1 MGLALFFFANLGLAR
16 SGFKRRLWLSKI
28 CSGTKR
34 IVRRPLS
41 VDVGRTRGFFKQC
54 ELGDSIR
61 KKDVG
66 TIQVRI
72 WVSIRPETHWKW
84 DIIVLNQSISWWW
97 EQNRSRWIPIPLD
110 CRLEFPAT
118 NSKWG
123 QCEKKSP
130 DPILRLASYRS
141 PSRHLQNTQLP
152 PPWKKKLNSPHGGM
166 IDLDMNE
173 RHLTLPQSKRLCLP
187 MLLAPSS
194 HAVEGIYFFVSKCLS
209 GLQCTCKIGLE
220 SCRFRRPGKDDT
232 ALSD

>member
-1 MGLALFFFANLGLAR
+1 MPRQLRYLALSPQIKSIDKIKRKVFNGFSAFFFFANLGLAR

-152 PPWKKKLNSPHGGM
+152 PLKEKIKLTPWWH
-166 IDLDMNE
+166 D
-173 RHLTLPQSKRLCLP
+173 
-187 MLLAPSS
+187 
-194 HAVEGIYFFVSKCLS
+194 
-209 GLQCTCKIGLE
+209 
-220 SCRFRRPGKDDT
+220 RPGYEWAPPNIT
-232 ALSD
+232 SIETTLLTYAACPQQPRRRGYLFLR

>member
-1 MGLALFFFANLGLAR
+1 M
-16 SGFKRRLWLSKI
+16 
-28 CSGTKR
+28 
-34 IVRRPLS
+34 
-41 VDVGRTRGFFKQC
+41 DVGRTRGFFKQC

-152 PPWKKKLNSPHGGM
+152 PLKEKIKLTPWWH
-166 IDLDMNE
+166 D
-173 RHLTLPQSKRLCLP
+173 
-187 MLLAPSS
+187 
-194 HAVEGIYFFVSKCLS
+194 
-209 GLQCTCKIGLE
+209 
-220 SCRFRRPGKDDT
+220 RPGYEWAPPNIT
-232 ALSD
+232 SIETTLLTYAACPQQPRRRGYLFLR